1 MVGSVVTGY
10 CKHVDLDT
18 WLLRHDRGAGFL
30 GDSVFGKNVFVAIGH
45 DPAGTILRSDDGET
59 WEQAASGSTALL
71 SGAA

>member
-1 MVGSVVTGY
+1 
-10 CKHVDLDT
+10 
-18 WLLRHDRGAGFL
+18 LRHDRGAGFL